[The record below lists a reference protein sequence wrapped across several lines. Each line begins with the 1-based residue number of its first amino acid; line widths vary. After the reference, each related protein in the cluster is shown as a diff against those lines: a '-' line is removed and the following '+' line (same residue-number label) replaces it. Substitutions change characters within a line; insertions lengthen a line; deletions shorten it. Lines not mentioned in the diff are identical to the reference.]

1 MAPKE
6 DAVAASGEPM
16 RAGGGGAGAG
26 PNTDDVAGAGAKGDA
41 VADAGEPK
49 RPPPARGAPKG
60 EVVGAGAGAGFAPP
74 KLNPDDAAAA
84 GAGGAGAKGD
94 AVAGAGEPKRPPPAR
109 GAPKGEPEA
118 PPPPNIPPPPPSAA
132 PNGAA
137 AGAAPPN
144 DDGTPPNG
152 KGPPVAIGALTAA
165 PATGTSGTIEGISA
179 ILSALGAKKPVG
191 RGTQQ
196 SLPQPVGGGLSSAEA
211 TEYSILGGWLGTLS
225 IIHHLPSSRAI
236 VWNTCP

>member
-6 DAVAASGEPM
+6 DAVATSGEPM

-26 PNTDDVAGAGAKGDA
+26 PNTDDAAGVGAKGDA

-94 AVAGAGEPKRPPPAR
+94 
-109 GAPKGEPEA
+109 
-118 PPPPNIPPPPPSAA
+118 
-132 PNGAA
+132 
-137 AGAAPPN
+137 
-144 DDGTPPNG
+144 DGG
-152 KGPPVAIGALTAA
+152 
-165 PATGTSGTIEGISA
+165 
-179 ILSALGAKKPVG
+179 
-191 RGTQQ
+191 
-196 SLPQPVGGGLSSAEA
+196 
-211 TEYSILGGWLGTLS
+211 
-225 IIHHLPSSRAI
+225 
-236 VWNTCP
+236 